1 MKSKLMIWMAVVAAA
16 MMPCRAAENQDAA
29 KADVVKAIA
38 ARQGEGTWIGKS
50 KPHERHPRE
59 PLLPVGAD
67 EGPCRTLLRFDLA
80 DRMSTYAAIKSAVLT
95 LKLADTQG
103 EWKDQTFVLH
113 AVRDWRWGAENA
125 TWASANDSGIF
136 TLDTGEPIRTPWAK
150 EGCDSYSRGVKLAEV
165 KVSSADKGGE
175 IRFEIKD
182 AVILKRLREL
192 AHHPD
197 PKGDGGF
204 LVMAPGLEGKPGHA
218 ARFASWG
225 AAGDQR
231 PSLAL
236 EVTGY
241 ATPRAVLRYAL
252 KEAGRVSVVICDA
265 KGRLVRELRQGVER
279 PAGKNEEGW
288 DGKDEQGQVLPAGQ
302 YTWKLLRTSGL
313 QAEYVMTLGTNPD
326 VPWERWPGNH
336 NPVNAVGADSSGIYF
351 VGGACEGPPM
361 IVKETADG
369 KRLWSIS
376 NNGYSVCGGG
386 KALSA
391 MDGKLFMVGS
401 DGKVHR
407 LDAATGA
414 REATIVGDKTQGLLF
429 RDVAA
434 RGGRVLL
441 SLADKN
447 LVRWL
452 DPANGKTL
460 SEVQVAQPTGV
471 AIEADGSGL
480 VISEGRILR
489 LPAGGGEPA
498 VVVAADQLVEP
509 WRMDVDPGTGDIL
522 VAESDRMVNW
532 MRKEMKLQEQPPSA
546 GSGKQVK
553 RFAASGKLKRAYG
566 DAGGRPEFGRY
577 HPERGFCMVNDIT
590 AAPDGTFLVVDLAV
604 PSRTVRYAAD
614 GKLLREWFGGFAYS
628 SWAGADPAD
637 PSSVWMILPFGFLM
651 RMEVDYAKKSWRPA
665 ATYKWDEVPGFGI
678 STKLGMFIKHKN
690 GKTLLCSNAYP
701 GIVRVDEENG
711 RLVPMSAMS
720 FPNLDGGP
728 GAGTPEVLAKM
739 KADRKLTYQWADTN
753 GNGQMDLDE
762 VTYPPGIMFIGGN
775 SYMDDTFT
783 YYAWSPSRLNTGL
796 VYRPQ
801 GFTANGAPIYDNA
814 KQQFVAPM
822 PDGMRGYSPAGVWRD
837 DQGNMFAAFN
847 GGKPSGIGFWS
858 GRIGDNKVV
867 KYDAEGKL
875 QWVVGRHSLTGAAAP
890 GEGRYFWQ
898 IIGVL
903 HGCVAVTDV
912 EDSLVHLWDTDGLWA
927 GRLLES
933 PVLNGLP
940 SWVFQIKCE
949 NLGGS
954 LYTEKDGS
962 VLFFA
967 SNENNVNVFRVRGWD
982 KFQRQQGS
990 VTLKD

>member
-1 MKSKLMIWMAVVAAA
+1 
-16 MMPCRAAENQDAA
+16 
-29 KADVVKAIA
+29 
-38 ARQGEGTWIGKS
+38 
-50 KPHERHPRE
+50 
-59 PLLPVGAD
+59 
-67 EGPCRTLLRFDLA
+67 
-80 DRMSTYAAIKSAVLT
+80 MSTYAAIKSAVLT

-103 EWKDQTFVLH
+103 EWKDETFVLH
-113 AVRDWRWGAENA
+113 AVNDSRWGAENA

-136 TLDTGEPIRTPWAK
+136 TLDTGEPIRTPWFQ

-165 KVSSADKGGE
+165 KFSSADKGKE

-182 AVILKRLREL
+182 AEFLKRLREL

-197 PKGDGGF
+197 PKGNGGF

-225 AAGDQR
+225 AAGAQG

-236 EVTGY
+236 EVSGY
-241 ATPRAVLRYAL
+241 ATQRAVLRYDL

-313 QAEYVMTLGTNPD
+313 QAEYVMTLGTNPG
-326 VPWERWPGNH
+326 VPWDRWPGNH
-336 NPVNAVGADSSGIYF
+336 NPVTNVGADQSGIYF
-351 VGGACEGPPM
+351 ASGSVEGPPM
-361 IVKETADG
+361 MVKETADG
-369 KRLWSIS
+369 KRLWMF
-376 NNGYSVCGGG
+376 NNFGWGVFGGCH
-386 KALSA
+386 ALSA
-391 MDGKLFMVGS
+391 MDGKLFCVNEGR
-401 DGKVHR
+401 VHR

-414 REATIVGDKTQGLLF
+414 REATIVEDKTQSLLF
-429 RDVAA
+429 RDLAA

-460 SEVQVAQPTGV
+460 SEVQVDQPTGV

-522 VAESDRMVNW
+522 VAESDRMVDW
-532 MRKEMKLQEQPPSA
+532 MRAELKLEQQQPAA

-566 DAGGRPEFGRY
+566 DAGGRPEFGQY
-577 HPERGFCMVNDIT
+577 QPERGFCNVNDIT

-628 SWAGADPAD
+628 SWAGVDPAA

-665 ATYKWDEVPGFGI
+665 ATYKSAGVPGFGFG
-678 STKLGMFIKHKN
+678 LAQGMFIRHKD
-690 GKTLLCSNAYP
+690 GQTLLCSSAYP

-720 FPNLDGGP
+720 FPMGG
-728 GAGTPEVLAKM
+728 GAAGTPEVMANL

-762 VTYPPGIMFIGGN
+762 VTYPPGIMHTGGGN
-775 SYMDDTFT
+775 SYVDDTFT
-783 YYAWSPSRLNTGL
+783 YYMGSSHTAWQHLKLNTGL
-796 VYRPQ
+796 AYYRPQ
-801 GFTANGAPIYDNA
+801 GFTVNGSPIYDNA
-814 KQQFVAPM
+814 KQQFVGPM
-822 PDGMRGYSPAGVWRD
+822 PESMLGYSAAGVWRD

-847 GGKPSGIGFWS
+847 GGKPAGAGFW
-858 GRIGDNKVV
+858 GRRTGDNKVV
-867 KYDAEGKL
+867 KYTPDGKL
-875 QWVVGRHSLTGAAAP
+875 QWVVGRHSLTGGAGP
-890 GEGRYFWQ
+890 GEMRYVWQ
-898 IIGVL
+898 IVGAP
-903 HGCVAVTDV
+903 HGCIAVSDV
-912 EDSLVHLWDTDGLWA
+912 EDSLVHLWDPDGLWV
-927 GRLLES
+927 GRLLEN

-949 NLGGS
+949 NFGGS
-954 LYTEKDGS
+954 IHTEQDGN

-967 SNENNVNVFRVRGWD
+967 SNENNVNVFRIRGWD